1 MLPSL
6 ITAFDLT
13 ANAPVYSTFLGGSNA
28 EEGHAIAVDA
38 SGTAYVGGTTWSSN
52 FPTASPRQGTF
63 GGGTLDAFVAK
74 LTQAPSGYDETYAYD
89 SVGNITLKG
98 PTGAGKVYSYGTQSA
113 SCASGALTK
122 RHAVINDGSTTYC
135 YDANGN
141 MLSGGNRTY
150 QWDAENRP
158 TSITAGG
165 VSETYTYDADG
176 ERLKVVR
183 GSTTTVYVA
192 GLWEELI
199 GGAVKSYYALNGT
212 VVALRDSGAN
222 AVTYLHG
229 DHLGSISLA
238 TNASGQGTPQYFGPW
253 GARRAG
259 GIAQTNR
266 NYTGQYLDGTGLL
279 YYHARYYDPV
289 LGRFVSPDTL
299 VPGVAPSIG
308 GGGGALGRDTR
319 SALRA
324 LTGQSIALV
333 RRGPRR
339 ESGRRLHCNHRL
351 PIRSSAGCRTCGCSY
366 PTNTGHGLHRHAP
379 CKIRRQ

>member
-1 MLPSL
+1 M
-6 ITAFDLT
+6 
-13 ANAPVYSTFLGGSNA
+13 
-28 EEGHAIAVDA
+28 
-38 SGTAYVGGTTWSSN
+38 
-52 FPTASPRQGTF
+52 
-63 GGGTLDAFVAK
+63 
-74 LTQAPSGYDETYAYD
+74 
-89 SVGNITLKG
+89 
-98 PTGAGKVYSYGTQSA
+98 
-113 SCASGALTK
+113 
-122 RHAVINDGSTTYC
+122 
-135 YDANGN
+135 
-141 MLSGGNRTY
+141 
-150 QWDAENRP
+150 
-158 TSITAGG
+158 
-165 VSETYTYDADG
+165 
-176 ERLKVVR
+176 R
-183 GSTTTVYVA
+183 GSVSTVYLG
-192 GLWEELI
+192 GLWEEVA
-199 GGAVKSYYALNGT
+199 GGAVKSYYTLNGT

-259 GIAQTNR
+259 GIAQTSL
-266 NYTGQYLDGTGLL
+266 NYTGQRLDGTGLL

-308 GGGGALGRDTR
+308 GGGGALGRDSG

-324 LTGQSIALV
+324 LTGQSTALV

-379 CKIRRQ
+379 CKIRRQSSGVLITLFSVGPPGLAAQLAIGTQRPEPSRACAAQPAPQPTAYALHAAPDIESIL